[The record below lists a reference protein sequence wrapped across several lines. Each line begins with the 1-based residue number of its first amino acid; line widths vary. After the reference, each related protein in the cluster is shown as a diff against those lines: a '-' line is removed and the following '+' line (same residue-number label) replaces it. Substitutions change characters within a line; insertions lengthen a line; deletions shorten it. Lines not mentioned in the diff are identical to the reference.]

1 VTVLLPS
8 LWRDRFSLL
17 LKPARRCWPV
27 LLLALL
33 MILLSSCVSDVTPS
47 PAPVTE
53 PPSTPAPAPSTK
65 PIFLPPEPA
74 SRPTSEEPLNV
85 TLQYLGV
92 EYDGTDSGMDNVYL
106 LLVITDGYQQAV
118 SRFLPEGGTF
128 SMDNYKAVELDQEVF
143 STDSVGNSFKVC
155 ILAYERNDPEW
166 QTDILMP
173 ALAEIERGLAWGDY
187 RSAQEILSTVDKH
200 MAKSSTEF
208 IGGGDQLIGYFEDVW
223 GLKESL
229 GIGKYTAVGT
239 DDLRLWFSIWSEK
252 KPPLPPTP
260 VLLPDVSIDHV
271 NMISTATLGQT
282 RTDIICVRN
291 QEPHPVTVHLKGTS
305 PATGEFSSDTVEVS
319 AESCAWLEKDII
331 CEGAGVISIDYHV
344 YFRDTELDSWSGELH
359 VISSEPHVSMVEWRN
374 SDASSPLERTLGGTD
389 VTLYIEA
396 PGYAGETFAAAIR
409 KVEPDGSYIYQETVA
424 VTVVNGLGVGRWKAK
439 WQPVDEGYLTYVFGV
454 KDLYSGEL
462 AVVNKYEP
470 PPDVA
475 IDSVT
480 VSPYV
485 VAGET
490 RTDTVTIRNDEEEL
504 IFVRLKGCSSADGE
518 FYNLAVSIPAE
529 DSVSVDVSALCE
541 SPGVRTLTY
550 ELYYQGAEFDSWS
563 GLLEVF

>member
-1 VTVLLPS
+1 MTVLSPS
-8 LWRDRFSLL
+8 WWRDRFSLL
-17 LKPARRCWPV
+17 LKPARKCWPV
-27 LLLALL
+27 ALLALL
-33 MILLSSCVSDVTPS
+33 MILLSSCISEVTTP
-47 PAPVTE
+47 PAPVTG
-53 PPSTPAPAPSTK
+53 PSSTPAQSPSTK
-65 PIFLPPEPA
+65 PTFLPPEPA
-74 SRPTSEEPLNV
+74 SRPTSEKPLNV

-92 EYDGTDSGMDNVYL
+92 EYDGTDSGPDNIYL

-128 SMDNYKAVELDQEVF
+128 SMNNYQAVKLDQEVF
-143 STDSVGNSFKVC
+143 STDSVGDSFKVC
-155 ILAYERNDPEW
+155 ILTYKRHDPKW
-166 QTDILMP
+166 QTDILIP
-173 ALAEIERGLAWGDY
+173 SLAEIERGLAWGDY

-223 GLKESL
+223 GLNESL
-229 GIGKYTAVGT
+229 GIGKYIAVGT
-239 DDLRLWFSIWSEK
+239 EDLRLWLSIWSEEE
-252 KPPLPPTP
+252 PPLPPPP

-271 NMISTATLGQT
+271 NMISTATIGQT
-282 RTDIICVRN
+282 RTDIICIRN
-291 QEPHPVTVHLKGTS
+291 QEPHPVTVQLKGTS
-305 PATGEFSSDTVEVS
+305 LVTGEFSNDTVEVP
-319 AESCAWLEKDII
+319 ADSCAWLEKDFI
-331 CEGAGVISIDYHV
+331 CEGSGIVTINYHI
-344 YFRDTELDSWSGELH
+344 YFRDTELDSWSGKLK

-389 VTLYIEA
+389 VTLYVEA

-409 KVEPDGSYIYQETVA
+409 KVEPDGSYSYQETVA
-424 VTVVNGLGVGRWKAK
+424 VTIINGLGIGRWKAK

-454 KDLYSGEL
+454 KDLCSGEL
-462 AVVNKYEP
+462 TVVKKYEP

-475 IDSVT
+475 IDSVV

-485 VAGET
+485 VAGEP

-504 IFVRLKGCSSADGE
+504 IFVRLKGHSSVDGE
-518 FYNLAVSIPAE
+518 FYNLAVSVPAE
-529 DSVSVDVSALCE
+529 ESVSVDVTALCE

-550 ELYYQGAEFDSWS
+550 KLYYQGAEFTAWA